1 MTDAFL
7 GIPPDVRPSHPYP
20 DSQRGAQEGAFHGIE
35 TFGNTA
41 AMKDKEERLRN
52 PEPGTKA
59 AAARDFGID
68 LTLLIERL
76 RLTPEER
83 VRLLDDIRGGL
94 YRLKTQGRFVIT
106 NEGH

>member
-1 MTDAFL
+1 MAT
-7 GIPPDVRPSHPYP
+7 
-20 DSQRGAQEGAFHGIE
+20 
-35 TFGNTA
+35 
-41 AMKDKEERLRN
+41 MKDKEDRLRN

-83 VRLLDDIRGGL
+83 VRLLDDIRGSL
-94 YRLKTQGRFVIT
+94 QRLKTQGRFVT
-106 NEGH
+106 TDERH